1 MPKMDASQR
10 WKNLLLAALAFAL
23 MIVMPT
29 LASYV
34 VSYAVIYGAGF
45 VGGEPAIVRVVAFM
59 NENMNLYSALVYLV
73 FGIPV
78 LLWVRGM
85 RNRERARLRH
95 AQLEQQFLESHD
107 AYAGQQLLVSTAA
120 SGRQSFEPAAA
131 PGQRSMAPST
141 TTEQQPF
148 MPAAASGRQS
158 FESAAAP
165 GRQPLSGS
173 ADSSQRPIASATD
186 FASASFPEPPRPPAR
201 YIYYGDRPVAWQLAS
216 QGGCAPQAQGG
227 GAAQAQA
234 LASARAQLSRQGHS
248 KPTVYALVQGV
259 DRRHFV
265 AAALMGYGMQIVTT
279 LIMVLVNVLLPSVME
294 EYNTL
299 VDGSGITTYGLM
311 WVISTLVLPP
321 LVEEVGFRGLGLTYL
336 ERAGVPFAV
345 ANIVQALAFG
355 IFHMNL
361 TQGIYTFVLGLALG
375 HVTHRSGS
383 IAPAMLMHLV
393 YNLMGTL
400 GSDLIYSYLPA
411 PFLILLIT
419 NVIALVYA
427 FRLLRPERGHGAAA
441 VQA

>member
-10 WKNLLLAALAFAL
+10 WKNLLLAALAFVL

-45 VGGEPAIVRVVAFM
+45 VGGEPAIVHVVAFL
-59 NENMNLYSALVYLV
+59 NENMNLYSALIYLV

-78 LLWVRGM
+78 LFWVRGM

-95 AQLEQQFLESHD
+95 AQLEQQYLESHD
-107 AYAGQQLLVSTAA
+107 TYA
-120 SGRQSFEPAAA
+120 
-131 PGQRSMAPST
+131 
-141 TTEQQPF
+141 EQQPF
-148 MPAAASGRQS
+148 VPAAASGRQP
-158 FESAAAP
+158 FGPVAAS
-165 GRQPLSGS
+165 GQQPLSGG
-173 ADSSQRPIASATD
+173 ADSSQRSIASATD

-216 QGGCAPQAQGG
+216 QGGRAPQAQDG
-227 GAAQAQA
+227 GAPQAQA
-234 LASARAQLSRQGHS
+234 FSSVQTELSRRVHS
-248 KPTVYALVQGV
+248 KPTVNARIQGV
-259 DRRHFV
+259 DHRHFV

-294 EYNTL
+294 EYNML

-321 LVEEVGFRGLGLTYL
+321 LVEEAGFRGLGLTYL
-336 ERAGVPFAV
+336 ERAGVSFAV

-375 HVTHRSGS
+375 YVTHRSGS

-411 PFLILLIT
+411 PFLILLVT

-427 FRLLRPERGHGAAA
+427 FRLLRPEQGRGAAA
-441 VQA
+441 MQA

>member
-1 MPKMDASQR
+1 MPMMDASQR
-10 WKNLLLAALAFAL
+10 WKSLLLAALAFAL

-34 VSYAVIYGAGF
+34 VSYAIIYGAGF
-45 VGGEPAIVRVVAFM
+45 VGGEPAIARVVAFM

-78 LLWVRGM
+78 LFWVRGM

-95 AQLEQQFLESHD
+95 AQLEQQYLESHD
-107 AYAGQQLLVSTAA
+107 TYV
-120 SGRQSFEPAAA
+120 
-131 PGQRSMAPST
+131 
-141 TTEQQPF
+141 EQQPF
-148 MPAAASGRQS
+148 MPAAASGRQP
-158 FESAAAP
+158 FVPAAAS
-165 GRQPLSGS
+165 GQQPLSGG

-186 FASASFPEPPRPPAR
+186 FASAFFPEPPRPPAR

-216 QGGCAPQAQGG
+216 QGGCAYQTQGG
-227 GAAQAQA
+227 GAPQAQA
-234 LASARAQLSRQGHS
+234 YASVQTELSRRVHS
-248 KPTVYALVQGV
+248 RPTVNARIQGV

-321 LVEEVGFRGLGLTYL
+321 LVEEAGFRGLGLTYL
-336 ERAGVPFAV
+336 ERAGVPFAA

-375 HVTHRSGS
+375 YVTHRSGS

-427 FRLLRPERGHGAAA
+427 FRLLRPEQGRGAAA
-441 VQA
+441 MQA

>member
-34 VSYAVIYGAGF
+34 VSYAIIYGAGF

-59 NENMNLYSALVYLV
+59 NENMNLYSALIYLV

-78 LLWVRGM
+78 LFWVRGM

-107 AYAGQQLLVSTAA
+107 AYA
-120 SGRQSFEPAAA
+120 
-131 PGQRSMAPST
+131 
-141 TTEQQPF
+141 EQQPF
-148 MPAAASGRQS
+148 VPAAASGQQP
-158 FESAAAP
+158 FGPAAAS
-165 GRQPLSGS
+165 GQQPLSGG

-186 FASASFPEPPRPPAR
+186 FASASSPELLRPPAR

-216 QGGCAPQAQGG
+216 QGGGAPQAQ
-227 GAAQAQA
+227 AFSSVQTE
-234 LASARAQLSRQGHS
+234 LSRQGHS
-248 KPTVYALVQGV
+248 RPTVNARIQGV
-259 DRRHFV
+259 DRRHFI

-321 LVEEVGFRGLGLTYL
+321 LVEEAGFRGLGLTYL
-336 ERAGVPFAV
+336 ERAGVPFAA

-361 TQGIYTFVLGLALG
+361 TQGIYTFVRG
-375 HVTHRSGS
+375 
-383 IAPAMLMHLV
+383 
-393 YNLMGTL
+393 
-400 GSDLIYSYLPA
+400 
-411 PFLILLIT
+411 
-419 NVIALVYA
+419 
-427 FRLLRPERGHGAAA
+427 RPHGYVSPRRG
-441 VQA
+441 

>member
-78 LLWVRGM
+78 LFWVRGM

-107 AYAGQQLLVSTAA
+107 TYAEQQP
-120 SGRQSFEPAAA
+120 FEPAAA
-131 PGQRSMAPST
+131 SG
-141 TTEQQPF
+141 QQPF
-148 MPAAASGRQS
+148 VP
-158 FESAAAP
+158 AAAP
-165 GRQPLSGS
+165 GRQPLSGG

-186 FASASFPEPPRPPAR
+186 SASASFPELLRPPAR

-216 QGGCAPQAQGG
+216 QGGCVPQAQDGGAPQAQ
-227 GAAQAQA
+227 AFSSVQTE
-234 LASARAQLSRQGHS
+234 LSRRVHS
-248 KPTVYALVQGV
+248 KPTVNARIQGV

-321 LVEEVGFRGLGLTYL
+321 LVEEAGFRGLGLTYL
-336 ERAGVPFAV
+336 ERAGVPFAA

-375 HVTHRSGS
+375 YVTHRSGS

-411 PFLILLIT
+411 PFLILLAT

-427 FRLLRPERGHGAAA
+427 FRLLRPKQGRGAAA
-441 VQA
+441 MQA

>member
-10 WKNLLLAALAFAL
+10 WKNLLLAALAFVL

-34 VSYAVIYGAGF
+34 VSYTVIYGAGF

-78 LLWVRGM
+78 LFWVRGM
-85 RNRERARLRH
+85 RNRERTRLRH
-95 AQLEQQFLESHD
+95 AQLEQQYLESHD
-107 AYAGQQLLVSTAA
+107 TYA
-120 SGRQSFEPAAA
+120 
-131 PGQRSMAPST
+131 
-141 TTEQQPF
+141 EQQPF
-148 MPAAASGRQS
+148 MPAAASGQQP
-158 FESAAAP
+158 FVPAAAP
-165 GRQPLSGS
+165 GRQPLSGG

-216 QGGCAPQAQGG
+216 QGGCVPQAQDGGAPQAQ
-227 GAAQAQA
+227 AFSSVQTE
-234 LASARAQLSRQGHS
+234 LSRRVHS
-248 KPTVYALVQGV
+248 RPTVNARIQGV
-259 DRRHFV
+259 DRRYFV

-321 LVEEVGFRGLGLTYL
+321 LVEEAGFRGLGLTYL

-375 HVTHRSGS
+375 YVTHRSGS
-383 IAPAMLMHLV
+383 IAPTMLMHLV

-411 PFLILLIT
+411 PFLILLVT
-419 NVIALVYA
+419 NVVALAYA

>member
-45 VGGEPAIVRVVAFM
+45 VGGEPAVVRVVAFM
-59 NENMNLYSALVYLV
+59 NENMNLYSALIYLV

-78 LLWVRGM
+78 LFWVRGM

-95 AQLEQQFLESHD
+95 VQLEQQFLESHD
-107 AYAGQQLLVSTAA
+107 AYAEQQPFV
-120 SGRQSFEPAAA
+120 PAAA
-131 PGQRSMAPST
+131 SGQRSMAPST

-158 FESAAAP
+158 FEPAAAP
-165 GRQPLSGS
+165 ERQPLSGS
-173 ADSSQRPIASATD
+173 SDSSQRPIASAAD
-186 FASASFPEPPRPPAR
+186 FASASFPEPPRPPAW

-216 QGGCAPQAQGG
+216 QDG

-234 LASARAQLSRQGHS
+234 LASARAELSRQGHS
-248 KPTVYALVQGV
+248 RPTVNARIQGV

-321 LVEEVGFRGLGLTYL
+321 LVEEAGFRGLGLTYL

-361 TQGIYTFVLGLALG
+361 TQGIYTFVLGVALG
-375 HVTHRSGS
+375 YVTHRSGS
-383 IAPAMLMHLV
+383 IAPAVLMHLV

-427 FRLLRPERGHGAAA
+427 FRLLRPERGRGAAA
-441 VQA
+441 MQA

>member
-1 MPKMDASQR
+1 MPKIDASQR
-10 WKNLLLAALAFAL
+10 WKNLLLAALAFVL

-34 VSYAVIYGAGF
+34 VSYTVIYGAGF

-59 NENMNLYSALVYLV
+59 NENMNLYSALIYLV

-78 LLWVRGM
+78 LFWVRGM

-107 AYAGQQLLVSTAA
+107 AYAEQQPFVPAAA
-120 SGRQSFEPAAA
+120 SGQQPFGPAAA
-131 PGQRSMAPST
+131 PGQ
-141 TTEQQPF
+141 
-148 MPAAASGRQS
+148 
-158 FESAAAP
+158 
-165 GRQPLSGS
+165 QPLSGG

-186 FASASFPEPPRPPAR
+186 SASASFPELPRPSAR

-216 QGGCAPQAQGG
+216 QGRRAPQAQDG
-227 GAAQAQA
+227 GAPQAQA
-234 LASARAQLSRQGHS
+234 FSSVQTELSRRVHS
-248 KPTVYALVQGV
+248 RPTVNARIQGV
-259 DRRHFV
+259 DHRHFV

-321 LVEEVGFRGLGLTYL
+321 LVEEAGFRGLGLTYL
-336 ERAGVPFAV
+336 ERAGVPFAA
-345 ANIVQALAFG
+345 ANIVQAIAFG

-375 HVTHRSGS
+375 YVTHRSGS

-411 PFLILLIT
+411 PFLILLVT

-427 FRLLRPERGHGAAA
+427 FRLLRPEQGRGAAA
-441 VQA
+441 MQA

>member
-29 LASYV
+29 LASHV

-45 VGGEPAIVRVVAFM
+45 VGGEPAIVHVVAFL
-59 NENMNLYSALVYLV
+59 NENMNLYSALIYLV

-78 LLWVRGM
+78 LFWVRGM
-85 RNRERARLRH
+85 RNRERTRLRH
-95 AQLEQQFLESHD
+95 AQLEQQYLESHD
-107 AYAGQQLLVSTAA
+107 TYAEQQP
-120 SGRQSFEPAAA
+120 FEPAAA
-131 PGQRSMAPST
+131 SG
-141 TTEQQPF
+141 QQPF
-148 MPAAASGRQS
+148 VP
-158 FESAAAP
+158 AAAP
-165 GRQPLSGS
+165 GWQPFSGG
-173 ADSSQRPIASATD
+173 ANSSQRPTASATD
-186 FASASFPEPPRPPAR
+186 SASASFPEPPSPPAR

-216 QGGCAPQAQGG
+216 QGGCVPQALDGGAPQAQ
-227 GAAQAQA
+227 AFSSVQTE
-234 LASARAQLSRQGHS
+234 LSRRVHS
-248 KPTVYALVQGV
+248 MPRVNARIQGV
-259 DRRHFV
+259 DHRHFV
-265 AAALMGYGMQIVTT
+265 AAVLMGYGMQIVTT

-321 LVEEVGFRGLGLTYL
+321 LVEEAGFRGLGLTYL

-375 HVTHRSGS
+375 YVTHRSGS

-427 FRLLRPERGHGAAA
+427 FRLLRPEQGRGAAA
-441 VQA
+441 MQA

>member
-73 FGIPV
+73 FWIPV
-78 LLWVRGM
+78 LLWVRGV

-95 AQLEQQFLESHD
+95 VQLEQQFLESHD
-107 AYAGQQLLVSTAA
+107 AYAGQQPFVTTAA
-120 SGRQSFEPAAA
+120 S
-131 PGQRSMAPST
+131 
-141 TTEQQPF
+141 
-148 MPAAASGRQS
+148 
-158 FESAAAP
+158 

-201 YIYYGDRPVAWQLAS
+201 YIYYGDHPVAWQLAS
-216 QGGCAPQAQGG
+216 QGGCAPQAQAG

-234 LASARAQLSRQGHS
+234 LASVQTELSRRVHS
-248 KPTVYALVQGV
+248 MPTVNARIQGV

-321 LVEEVGFRGLGLTYL
+321 LVEEAGFRGLGLTYL

-375 HVTHRSGS
+375 YVTHRSGS

-411 PFLILLIT
+411 PFLILLVT
-419 NVIALVYA
+419 NVVALVYA
-427 FRLLRPERGHGAAA
+427 FRLLRPERGRGAAA

>member
-34 VSYAVIYGAGF
+34 VSYAIIYGAGF
-45 VGGEPAIVRVVAFM
+45 VGGEPAIERVVAFM

-78 LLWVRGM
+78 LFWVRGM
-85 RNRERARLRH
+85 RNRERTRLRH
-95 AQLEQQFLESHD
+95 AQLEQQYLESHD
-107 AYAGQQLLVSTAA
+107 TYAEQQP
-120 SGRQSFEPAAA
+120 FEPAAA
-131 PGQRSMAPST
+131 SG
-141 TTEQQPF
+141 QQPF
-148 MPAAASGRQS
+148 VP
-158 FESAAAP
+158 AAAP
-165 GRQPLSGS
+165 GRQPLSGG

-186 FASASFPEPPRPPAR
+186 FTSASFPEPPRPPAR

-216 QGGCAPQAQGG
+216 QGGCVPQAQDGGAPQAQ
-227 GAAQAQA
+227 AFSSVQTE
-234 LASARAQLSRQGHS
+234 LSRRVHS
-248 KPTVYALVQGV
+248 RPTVNAWIQGV
-259 DRRHFV
+259 DHRHFV
-265 AAALMGYGMQIVTT
+265 AAVLMGYGMQIVTT

-311 WVISTLVLPP
+311 WAISTLVLPP
-321 LVEEVGFRGLGLTYL
+321 LVEEAGFRGLGLTYL

-361 TQGIYTFVLGLALG
+361 TQGIYTFVLGVALG
-375 HVTHRSGS
+375 YVTHRSGS
-383 IAPAMLMHLV
+383 IAPAVLMHLV

-400 GSDLIYSYLPA
+400 GSDLLYSYLPA
-411 PFLILLIT
+411 PFLILLVT
-419 NVIALVYA
+419 NVVALVYA
-427 FRLLRPERGHGAAA
+427 FRLLRPERGRGAAA

>member
-10 WKNLLLAALAFAL
+10 WKSLLLAALAFAL
-23 MIVMPT
+23 MIVMPA

-34 VSYAVIYGAGF
+34 VSYAIIYGAGF
-45 VGGEPAIVRVVAFM
+45 VGGEPAIARVVAFM

-78 LLWVRGM
+78 LFWVRGM

-95 AQLEQQFLESHD
+95 AQLEQQYLESHD
-107 AYAGQQLLVSTAA
+107 TYAEQQPFEPAAA
-120 SGRQSFEPAAA
+120 SGQQPFVPAAA
-131 PGQRSMAPST
+131 PGQ
-141 TTEQQPF
+141 
-148 MPAAASGRQS
+148 
-158 FESAAAP
+158 
-165 GRQPLSGS
+165 QPLSGG

-216 QGGCAPQAQGG
+216 QGGCAPQAQDG
-227 GAAQAQA
+227 GAPQAQA
-234 LASARAQLSRQGHS
+234 LASVQAELSRQGHS
-248 KPTVYALVQGV
+248 KPTVNARIQGV

-321 LVEEVGFRGLGLTYL
+321 LVEEAGFRGLGLTYL

-375 HVTHRSGS
+375 YVTHRSGS

-427 FRLLRPERGHGAAA
+427 FRLLRPEQGRGAAA
-441 VQA
+441 MQA

>member
-34 VSYAVIYGAGF
+34 VSYTVIYGVGF

-78 LLWVRGM
+78 LFWVRGM
-85 RNRERARLRH
+85 RNRERTRLRH
-95 AQLEQQFLESHD
+95 AQLEQQYLESHD
-107 AYAGQQLLVSTAA
+107 TYA
-120 SGRQSFEPAAA
+120 
-131 PGQRSMAPST
+131 
-141 TTEQQPF
+141 EQQPF
-148 MPAAASGRQS
+148 MPAAASGQQP
-158 FESAAAP
+158 FVPAAAP
-165 GRQPLSGS
+165 GRQPLSGG
-173 ADSSQRPIASATD
+173 ADSSQRPIASASD

-216 QGGCAPQAQGG
+216 QGGCVPQAQDGGAPQAQ
-227 GAAQAQA
+227 AFSSVQTE
-234 LASARAQLSRQGHS
+234 LSRRVHS
-248 KPTVYALVQGV
+248 RPTVNARIQGV
-259 DRRHFV
+259 DHRHFV

-321 LVEEVGFRGLGLTYL
+321 LVEEAGFRGLGLTYL

-375 HVTHRSGS
+375 YVTHRSGS

-427 FRLLRPERGHGAAA
+427 FRLLRSERGRSAAA
-441 VQA
+441 MQA

>member
-78 LLWVRGM
+78 LFWVRGM

-95 AQLEQQFLESHD
+95 AQLEQQILESHD
-107 AYAGQQLLVSTAA
+107 AYA
-120 SGRQSFEPAAA
+120 
-131 PGQRSMAPST
+131 
-141 TTEQQPF
+141 EQQPF
-148 MPAAASGRQS
+148 MPAAASGQQP
-158 FESAAAP
+158 FVPAAAP

-173 ADSSQRPIASATD
+173 ADSSQRPIASAAD
-186 FASASFPEPPRPPAR
+186 FASASFPESPRPPAR
-201 YIYYGDRPVAWQLAS
+201 YIYYGDHPVAWQLAS
-216 QGGCAPQAQGG
+216 QGGCAPQAQSG
-227 GAAQAQA
+227 GAPQAQA

-248 KPTVYALVQGV
+248 KPTVNARIQGV

-321 LVEEVGFRGLGLTYL
+321 LVEEAGFRGLGLTYL
-336 ERAGVPFAV
+336 ERAGVPFAA

-375 HVTHRSGS
+375 YVTHRSGS

-419 NVIALVYA
+419 NVVALVYA
-427 FRLLRPERGHGAAA
+427 FRLLRPEQGCGAAA
-441 VQA
+441 MQA

>member
-34 VSYAVIYGAGF
+34 VSYAIIYGAGF

-78 LLWVRGM
+78 LFWVRGM
-85 RNRERARLRH
+85 RNRERTRLRH

-107 AYAGQQLLVSTAA
+107 AYAEQQP
-120 SGRQSFEPAAA
+120 FEPAAA
-131 PGQRSMAPST
+131 SG
-141 TTEQQPF
+141 QQPF
-148 MPAAASGRQS
+148 GP
-158 FESAAAP
+158 AAAP

-186 FASASFPEPPRPPAR
+186 FASAFFPEPPRPPAR

-216 QGGCAPQAQGG
+216 QGGCVPQAQDWGTP
-227 GAAQAQA
+227 QAQA
-234 LASARAQLSRQGHS
+234 FSSVQTELSRRVHS
-248 KPTVYALVQGV
+248 RPTVNARIQGV
-259 DRRHFV
+259 DHRHFV

-321 LVEEVGFRGLGLTYL
+321 LVEEAGFRGLGLTYL
-336 ERAGVPFAV
+336 ERAGVPFVV

-375 HVTHRSGS
+375 YVTHRSGS

-411 PFLILLIT
+411 PFLILLVT

-427 FRLLRPERGHGAAA
+427 FHLLRPKQGRGAAA
-441 VQA
+441 LQA

>member
-10 WKNLLLAALAFAL
+10 WKNLLLAALAFVL

-34 VSYAVIYGAGF
+34 VSYTVIYGAGF

-59 NENMNLYSALVYLV
+59 NENMNLYSALIYLV

-78 LLWVRGM
+78 LFWVRGM

-107 AYAGQQLLVSTAA
+107 AYAEQQPFEPAAA
-120 SGRQSFEPAAA
+120 SERQPFGPAAA
-131 PGQRSMAPST
+131 PGQ
-141 TTEQQPF
+141 QPH
-148 MPAAASGRQS
+148 
-158 FESAAAP
+158 
-165 GRQPLSGS
+165 SGS

-186 FASASFPEPPRPPAR
+186 SASASFPEPPRPPAR

-216 QGGCAPQAQGG
+216 QGGRAPQAQDG
-227 GAAQAQA
+227 GAPQAQA
-234 LASARAQLSRQGHS
+234 LASVQTELSRRVHS
-248 KPTVYALVQGV
+248 SPTVNARIQGV

-321 LVEEVGFRGLGLTYL
+321 LVEEAGFRGLGLTYL

-375 HVTHRSGS
+375 YVTHRSGS

-411 PFLILLIT
+411 PFLILLVT

-427 FRLLRPERGHGAAA
+427 FRLLRPEQGRGAAA
-441 VQA
+441 MQA

>member
-10 WKNLLLAALAFAL
+10 WKSLLLATLAFVL

-45 VGGEPAIVRVVAFM
+45 VGGEPAIVHVVALL
-59 NENMNLYSALVYLV
+59 NENMNLYSALIYLV

-78 LLWVRGM
+78 LFWVRGM

-107 AYAGQQLLVSTAA
+107 AYA
-120 SGRQSFEPAAA
+120 
-131 PGQRSMAPST
+131 
-141 TTEQQPF
+141 EQQPF
-148 MPAAASGRQS
+148 VPAAASGRQP
-158 FESAAAP
+158 FGPAAAP

-173 ADSSQRPIASATD
+173 ADSSQRPIASAAD

-227 GAAQAQA
+227 GVAQAQA

-248 KPTVYALVQGV
+248 KPTVNARIQGV

-321 LVEEVGFRGLGLTYL
+321 LVEEAGFRGLGLTYL
-336 ERAGVPFAV
+336 ERAGVPFAA

-375 HVTHRSGS
+375 YVTHRSGS

-427 FRLLRPERGHGAAA
+427 FRLLRPEQGRGAAA
-441 VQA
+441 MQA

>member
-10 WKNLLLAALAFAL
+10 WKNLLLAALAFVL

-78 LLWVRGM
+78 LFWVRGM

-107 AYAGQQLLVSTAA
+107 AYAEQQP
-120 SGRQSFEPAAA
+120 FEPAAA
-131 PGQRSMAPST
+131 SG
-141 TTEQQPF
+141 QQPF
-148 MPAAASGRQS
+148 GP
-158 FESAAAP
+158 AAAP
-165 GRQPLSGS
+165 GRQPLSEG

-186 FASASFPEPPRPPAR
+186 SASASFPDPTRPPAR

-216 QGGCAPQAQGG
+216 QGGCVPQAQDG
-227 GAAQAQA
+227 GAPQAQA
-234 LASARAQLSRQGHS
+234 LASVQTELSRRVHS
-248 KPTVYALVQGV
+248 KPTVNARIQGV

-321 LVEEVGFRGLGLTYL
+321 LVEEAGFRGLGLTYL
-336 ERAGVPFAV
+336 ERAGVPFAA

-375 HVTHRSGS
+375 YVTHRSGS

-427 FRLLRPERGHGAAA
+427 FRLLRPEQGRGAAA
-441 VQA
+441 MQA

>member
-10 WKNLLLAALAFAL
+10 WKNLLLAALAFVL

-34 VSYAVIYGAGF
+34 VSYTVIYGAGF

-59 NENMNLYSALVYLV
+59 NENMNLYSALIYLV

-78 LLWVRGM
+78 LFWVRGM

-107 AYAGQQLLVSTAA
+107 AYAEQQP
-120 SGRQSFEPAAA
+120 FEPAAA
-131 PGQRSMAPST
+131 SG
-141 TTEQQPF
+141 QQPF
-148 MPAAASGRQS
+148 VP
-158 FESAAAP
+158 AAAP

-186 FASASFPEPPRPPAR
+186 FASASFPDPTRPSAR

-216 QGGCAPQAQGG
+216 QGGRAPQAQDG
-227 GAAQAQA
+227 GAPQAQA
-234 LASARAQLSRQGHS
+234 LASVQAELSRQGHS
-248 KPTVYALVQGV
+248 KPTVNARIQGV

-321 LVEEVGFRGLGLTYL
+321 LVEEAGFRGLGLTYL
-336 ERAGVPFAV
+336 ERAGAPFAV

-375 HVTHRSGS
+375 YVTHRSGS

-411 PFLILLIT
+411 PFLILLVT

-427 FRLLRPERGHGAAA
+427 FRLLRPEQRRGAAA
-441 VQA
+441 MQA

>member
-10 WKNLLLAALAFAL
+10 WKNLLLAALAFVL

-78 LLWVRGM
+78 LFWVRGM
-85 RNRERARLRH
+85 RNRERTRLRH
-95 AQLEQQFLESHD
+95 AQLEQQYLESHD
-107 AYAGQQLLVSTAA
+107 TYA
-120 SGRQSFEPAAA
+120 
-131 PGQRSMAPST
+131 
-141 TTEQQPF
+141 EQQPF
-148 MPAAASGRQS
+148 MPAAASGQQP
-158 FESAAAP
+158 FVPAAAP
-165 GRQPLSGS
+165 GRQPLSGG

-216 QGGCAPQAQGG
+216 QGGCVPQAQDGGAPQAQ
-227 GAAQAQA
+227 AFSSVQTE
-234 LASARAQLSRQGHS
+234 LSRRVHS
-248 KPTVYALVQGV
+248 RPTVNARIQGV
-259 DRRHFV
+259 DHRHFV

-321 LVEEVGFRGLGLTYL
+321 LVEEAGFRGLGLTYL
-336 ERAGVPFAV
+336 ERAGVPFAA

-375 HVTHRSGS
+375 YVTHRSGS

-427 FRLLRPERGHGAAA
+427 FRLLRPEQGRGAAA
-441 VQA
+441 MQA

>member
-23 MIVMPT
+23 MIVMPA

-34 VSYAVIYGAGF
+34 VSYAIIYGAGF

-59 NENMNLYSALVYLV
+59 NENVNLYSALIYLV

-78 LLWVRGM
+78 LFWVRGM
-85 RNRERARLRH
+85 RNRERTRLRH
-95 AQLEQQFLESHD
+95 AQLEQQYLESHD
-107 AYAGQQLLVSTAA
+107 TYAEQQP
-120 SGRQSFEPAAA
+120 FEPAAA
-131 PGQRSMAPST
+131 SG
-141 TTEQQPF
+141 QQPF
-148 MPAAASGRQS
+148 VP
-158 FESAAAP
+158 AAAP
-165 GRQPLSGS
+165 GRQPLSGG

-186 FASASFPEPPRPPAR
+186 SASASFPEPPRPPAR

-216 QGGCAPQAQGG
+216 QGGCAYQTQGG
-227 GAAQAQA
+227 GAPQAQA
-234 LASARAQLSRQGHS
+234 YASVQTELSRRVHS
-248 KPTVYALVQGV
+248 KPTVNARIQGI

-321 LVEEVGFRGLGLTYL
+321 LVEEAGFRGLGLTYL
-336 ERAGVPFAV
+336 ERAGVPFAA

-375 HVTHRSGS
+375 YVTHRSGS

-411 PFLILLIT
+411 PFLILLVT
-419 NVIALVYA
+419 NVVALVYA
-427 FRLLRPERGHGAAA
+427 FRLLRPEQGRGAAA
-441 VQA
+441 MQA

>member
-45 VGGEPAIVRVVAFM
+45 VGGEPAIVHVVAFL

-78 LLWVRGM
+78 LFWVRGM
-85 RNRERARLRH
+85 RNRERTRLRH
-95 AQLEQQFLESHD
+95 AQLEQQYLESHD
-107 AYAGQQLLVSTAA
+107 TYV
-120 SGRQSFEPAAA
+120 
-131 PGQRSMAPST
+131 
-141 TTEQQPF
+141 EQQPF
-148 MPAAASGRQS
+148 MPAAASGRQP
-158 FESAAAP
+158 FVPAAAS
-165 GRQPLSGS
+165 GQQPLSGG
-173 ADSSQRPIASATD
+173 ADSSQRPIASATV
-186 FASASFPEPPRPPAR
+186 FASAFFPEPPRPPAR

-216 QGGCAPQAQGG
+216 QGGCVPQAQDGGAPQAQ
-227 GAAQAQA
+227 AFSSVQAE
-234 LASARAQLSRQGHS
+234 LSRQGHS
-248 KPTVYALVQGV
+248 KPTVNARIQGV

-321 LVEEVGFRGLGLTYL
+321 LVEEAGFRGLGLTYL

-375 HVTHRSGS
+375 YVTHRSGS

-427 FRLLRPERGHGAAA
+427 FRLLRPEQGRGAAA
-441 VQA
+441 MQA

>member
-10 WKNLLLAALAFAL
+10 WKNLLLATLAFVL

-78 LLWVRGM
+78 LFWVRGM

-95 AQLEQQFLESHD
+95 AQLEQQYLESHD
-107 AYAGQQLLVSTAA
+107 TYAEQQP
-120 SGRQSFEPAAA
+120 FEPAAA
-131 PGQRSMAPST
+131 SG
-141 TTEQQPF
+141 QQPF
-148 MPAAASGRQS
+148 VP
-158 FESAAAP
+158 AAAP
-165 GRQPLSGS
+165 GRQPLSGG

-186 FASASFPEPPRPPAR
+186 SASASSPELLRPPAR

-216 QGGCAPQAQGG
+216 QGGCVPQALDGGAPQAQ
-227 GAAQAQA
+227 AFSSVQAE
-234 LASARAQLSRQGHS
+234 LSRQGHS
-248 KPTVYALVQGV
+248 KPTVNARIQGV

-321 LVEEVGFRGLGLTYL
+321 LVEEAGFRGLGLTYL
-336 ERAGVPFAV
+336 ERAGVSFAV

-375 HVTHRSGS
+375 YVTHRSGS

-427 FRLLRPERGHGAAA
+427 FRLLRPEQGRGAAA
-441 VQA
+441 MQA

>member
-34 VSYAVIYGAGF
+34 VSYAIIYGAGF

-78 LLWVRGM
+78 LFWVRGM

-95 AQLEQQFLESHD
+95 AQLEQQYLESHD
-107 AYAGQQLLVSTAA
+107 TYAEQQP
-120 SGRQSFEPAAA
+120 FEPAAA
-131 PGQRSMAPST
+131 SG
-141 TTEQQPF
+141 QQPF
-148 MPAAASGRQS
+148 VP
-158 FESAAAP
+158 AAAP
-165 GRQPLSGS
+165 GRQPLSGG

-186 FASASFPEPPRPPAR
+186 FASASFPEPPHPPAR

-216 QGGCAPQAQGG
+216 QGVCVPQAHDGGAPQAQ
-227 GAAQAQA
+227 AFSSVQTE
-234 LASARAQLSRQGHS
+234 LSRRVHS
-248 KPTVYALVQGV
+248 RPTVNARIQGV
-259 DRRHFV
+259 DHRHFV

-321 LVEEVGFRGLGLTYL
+321 LVEEAGFRGLGLTYL

-375 HVTHRSGS
+375 YVTHRSGS

-411 PFLILLIT
+411 PFLILLVT
-419 NVIALVYA
+419 NVVALVYA
-427 FRLLRPERGHGAAA
+427 FRLLRPEQGRGAAA
-441 VQA
+441 MQA

>member
-23 MIVMPT
+23 MIVMPA

-34 VSYAVIYGAGF
+34 VSYAIIYGAGF

-59 NENMNLYSALVYLV
+59 NENVNLYSALIYLV

-78 LLWVRGM
+78 LFWVRGM
-85 RNRERARLRH
+85 RNRERTRLRH
-95 AQLEQQFLESHD
+95 AQLEQQYLESHD
-107 AYAGQQLLVSTAA
+107 TYAEQQP
-120 SGRQSFEPAAA
+120 FEPAAA
-131 PGQRSMAPST
+131 SG
-141 TTEQQPF
+141 QQPF
-148 MPAAASGRQS
+148 VP
-158 FESAAAP
+158 AAAP
-165 GRQPLSGS
+165 GRQPLSGG

-186 FASASFPEPPRPPAR
+186 SASASFPEPPRPPAR

-216 QGGCAPQAQGG
+216 QGGCAYQTQGG
-227 GAAQAQA
+227 GAPQAQA
-234 LASARAQLSRQGHS
+234 YASVQTELSRRVHS
-248 KPTVYALVQGV
+248 RPTVNARIQGV

-321 LVEEVGFRGLGLTYL
+321 LVEEAGFRGLGLTYL

-375 HVTHRSGS
+375 YVTHRSGS

-411 PFLILLIT
+411 PFLILLVT

-427 FRLLRPERGHGAAA
+427 FRLLRPEQGRGAAA
-441 VQA
+441 MQA

>member
-10 WKNLLLAALAFAL
+10 WKNLLLAALAFVL

-34 VSYAVIYGAGF
+34 VSYTVIYGAGF

-59 NENMNLYSALVYLV
+59 NENMNLYSALIYLV

-78 LLWVRGM
+78 LFWVRGM

-107 AYAGQQLLVSTAA
+107 AYA
-120 SGRQSFEPAAA
+120 
-131 PGQRSMAPST
+131 
-141 TTEQQPF
+141 EQQPF
-148 MPAAASGRQS
+148 VPAAASGQQP
-158 FESAAAP
+158 FGPAAAP
-165 GRQPLSGS
+165 GRQPLSGG

-186 FASASFPEPPRPPAR
+186 SASASFPELPRPSAR

-216 QGGCAPQAQGG
+216 QGGRAPQAQDG
-227 GAAQAQA
+227 GAPQAQA
-234 LASARAQLSRQGHS
+234 HASVQAELSRQGHS
-248 KPTVYALVQGV
+248 KPTVNARIQGV

-321 LVEEVGFRGLGLTYL
+321 LVEEAGFRGLGLTYL
-336 ERAGVPFAV
+336 ERAGVPFAA

-375 HVTHRSGS
+375 YVTHRSGS

-427 FRLLRPERGHGAAA
+427 FRLLRPEQGRGAAA
-441 VQA
+441 MQA

>member
-34 VSYAVIYGAGF
+34 VSYAIIYGAGF
-45 VGGEPAIVRVVAFM
+45 VGGEPAIERVVAFM

-78 LLWVRGM
+78 LFWVRGM
-85 RNRERARLRH
+85 RNRERTRLRH
-95 AQLEQQFLESHD
+95 AQLEQQYLESHD
-107 AYAGQQLLVSTAA
+107 TYAEQQP
-120 SGRQSFEPAAA
+120 FEPAAA
-131 PGQRSMAPST
+131 SG
-141 TTEQQPF
+141 QQPF
-148 MPAAASGRQS
+148 VP
-158 FESAAAP
+158 AAAP
-165 GRQPLSGS
+165 GRQPLSGG

-186 FASASFPEPPRPPAR
+186 FTSASFPEPPRPPAR

-216 QGGCAPQAQGG
+216 QGGCVPQAQDGGAPQAQ
-227 GAAQAQA
+227 AFSSVQTE
-234 LASARAQLSRQGHS
+234 LSRRVHS
-248 KPTVYALVQGV
+248 RPTVNAWIQGV
-259 DRRHFV
+259 DHRHFV
-265 AAALMGYGMQIVTT
+265 AAVLMGYGMQIVTT

-321 LVEEVGFRGLGLTYL
+321 LVEEAGFRGLGLTYL
-336 ERAGVPFAV
+336 ERAGVSFAA

-375 HVTHRSGS
+375 YVTNRSGS

-427 FRLLRPERGHGAAA
+427 FRLLRPERRRGAAA
-441 VQA
+441 MQA

>member
-10 WKNLLLAALAFAL
+10 WKNLLLAALAFVL

-34 VSYAVIYGAGF
+34 VSYIVIYGAGF

-73 FGIPV
+73 FGVPV
-78 LLWVRGM
+78 LFWVRGM

-107 AYAGQQLLVSTAA
+107 AYA
-120 SGRQSFEPAAA
+120 
-131 PGQRSMAPST
+131 
-141 TTEQQPF
+141 EQQPF
-148 MPAAASGRQS
+148 VPAAASGRQP
-158 FESAAAP
+158 FGPAAAS
-165 GRQPLSGS
+165 GQQPLSGG

-216 QGGCAPQAQGG
+216 QGGCVPQAQDGGAPQAQ
-227 GAAQAQA
+227 AFSSVQTE
-234 LASARAQLSRQGHS
+234 LSRRVHS
-248 KPTVYALVQGV
+248 RPTVNAWIQGV
-259 DRRHFV
+259 DHRHFV
-265 AAALMGYGMQIVTT
+265 AAVLMGYGMQIVTT

-321 LVEEVGFRGLGLTYL
+321 LVEEAGFRGLGLTYL
-336 ERAGVPFAV
+336 ERAGVP
-345 ANIVQALAFG
+345 LRRRT
-355 IFHMNL
+355 L
-361 TQGIYTFVLGLALG
+361 CR
-375 HVTHRSGS
+375 RSHS
-383 IAPAMLMHLV
+383 ASS
-393 YNLMGTL
+393 T
-400 GSDLIYSYLPA
+400 
-411 PFLILLIT
+411 
-419 NVIALVYA
+419 
-427 FRLLRPERGHGAAA
+427 
-441 VQA
+441 

>member
-107 AYAGQQLLVSTAA
+107 AYAGQQ
-120 SGRQSFEPAAA
+120 SFVPAAA
-131 PGQRSMAPST
+131 L
-141 TTEQQPF
+141 
-148 MPAAASGRQS
+148 
-158 FESAAAP
+158 

-186 FASASFPEPPRPPAR
+186 FASASFPEPSRPPAR
-201 YIYYGDRPVAWQLAS
+201 YIYYGDHPVAWQLAS
-216 QGGCAPQAQGG
+216 QGRCAPQAQGG

-234 LASARAQLSRQGHS
+234 LASVQTGLSRQGHS
-248 KPTVYALVQGV
+248 KPTVNARIQGV

-279 LIMVLVNVLLPSVME
+279 LIMVLVNILLPSVME

-321 LVEEVGFRGLGLTYL
+321 LVEEAGFRGLGLTYL

-375 HVTHRSGS
+375 YVTHQSGS

-411 PFLILLIT
+411 PFLILLVT
-419 NVIALVYA
+419 NVVALVYA

>member
-10 WKNLLLAALAFAL
+10 WKNLLLAALAFVL

-34 VSYAVIYGAGF
+34 VSYTVIYGAGF

-78 LLWVRGM
+78 LFWVRGM
-85 RNRERARLRH
+85 RNRERTRLRH
-95 AQLEQQFLESHD
+95 AQLEQQYLESHD
-107 AYAGQQLLVSTAA
+107 TYA
-120 SGRQSFEPAAA
+120 
-131 PGQRSMAPST
+131 
-141 TTEQQPF
+141 EQQPF
-148 MPAAASGRQS
+148 MPAAASGQQP
-158 FESAAAP
+158 FVPAAAP
-165 GRQPLSGS
+165 GRQPLSGG

-216 QGGCAPQAQGG
+216 QGGCVPQAQDGGAPQAQ
-227 GAAQAQA
+227 AFSSVQTE
-234 LASARAQLSRQGHS
+234 LSRQGHS
-248 KPTVYALVQGV
+248 KPTVNARIQGV
-259 DRRHFV
+259 DHRHFV

-321 LVEEVGFRGLGLTYL
+321 LVEEAGFRGLGLTYL

-375 HVTHRSGS
+375 YVTHRSGS

-427 FRLLRPERGHGAAA
+427 FRLLRPEQGRGAAA
-441 VQA
+441 MQA

>member
-10 WKNLLLAALAFAL
+10 WKNLLLAALAFVL

-34 VSYAVIYGAGF
+34 VSYTVIYGAGF

-59 NENMNLYSALVYLV
+59 NENVNLYSALVYLV

-78 LLWVRGM
+78 LFWVRGM

-107 AYAGQQLLVSTAA
+107 AYAGQQPFV
-120 SGRQSFEPAAA
+120 PAAA
-131 PGQRSMAPST
+131 SGQRSMAPST
-141 TTEQQPF
+141 TVGQQPF
-148 MPAAASGRQS
+148 EPAAASGQQP
-158 FESAAAP
+158 FVPAAAP
-165 GRQPLSGS
+165 GRQPLSGG

-216 QGGCAPQAQGG
+216 QGGRAC
-227 GAAQAQA
+227 QAQA
-234 LASARAQLSRQGHS
+234 FSSVQTELSRRVHS
-248 KPTVYALVQGV
+248 RPTVNARIQGV
-259 DRRHFV
+259 DHRHFV

-321 LVEEVGFRGLGLTYL
+321 LVEEAGFRGLGLTYL

-375 HVTHRSGS
+375 YVTHRSGS

-411 PFLILLIT
+411 PFLILLVT

-427 FRLLRPERGHGAAA
+427 FRLLRPEQGRGAAA
-441 VQA
+441 MQA

>member
-10 WKNLLLAALAFAL
+10 WKNLLLAALAFVL

-34 VSYAVIYGAGF
+34 VSYTVIYGAGF

-78 LLWVRGM
+78 LFWVRGM

-95 AQLEQQFLESHD
+95 AQLEQQYLESHD
-107 AYAGQQLLVSTAA
+107 AYAEQQP
-120 SGRQSFEPAAA
+120 FEPAAA
-131 PGQRSMAPST
+131 SG
-141 TTEQQPF
+141 QQPF
-148 MPAAASGRQS
+148 VPAAASGQ
-158 FESAAAP
+158 
-165 GRQPLSGS
+165 QPLSGG

-216 QGGCAPQAQGG
+216 QGGCVPQAQDGGAPQAQ
-227 GAAQAQA
+227 AFSSVQTE
-234 LASARAQLSRQGHS
+234 LSRRVHS
-248 KPTVYALVQGV
+248 KPTVNARIQGV

-321 LVEEVGFRGLGLTYL
+321 LVEEAGFRGLGLTYL

-375 HVTHRSGS
+375 YVTHRSGS

-427 FRLLRPERGHGAAA
+427 FRLLRPEQGRGAAA
-441 VQA
+441 MQA

>member
-10 WKNLLLAALAFAL
+10 WKNLLLAALAFVL

-34 VSYAVIYGAGF
+34 VSYTVIYGAGF

-59 NENMNLYSALVYLV
+59 NENMNLYSALIYLV

-78 LLWVRGM
+78 LFWVRGM
-85 RNRERARLRH
+85 RNRERTRLRH
-95 AQLEQQFLESHD
+95 AQLEQQYLESHD
-107 AYAGQQLLVSTAA
+107 TYV
-120 SGRQSFEPAAA
+120 
-131 PGQRSMAPST
+131 
-141 TTEQQPF
+141 EQQPF
-148 MPAAASGRQS
+148 VPAAASGRQP
-158 FESAAAP
+158 FGPAAAP
-165 GRQPLSGS
+165 GRQPLSGG

-216 QGGCAPQAQGG
+216 QGGRAPQAQDG
-227 GAAQAQA
+227 GAPQAQA
-234 LASARAQLSRQGHS
+234 LASVHAELSRQGHS
-248 KPTVYALVQGV
+248 RPTVNARIQGV

-321 LVEEVGFRGLGLTYL
+321 LVEEAGFRGLGLTYL

-375 HVTHRSGS
+375 YVAHRSGS

-411 PFLILLIT
+411 PFPILLIT

-427 FRLLRPERGHGAAA
+427 FRLLRPEQGRGAAA
-441 VQA
+441 MQA

>member
-45 VGGEPAIVRVVAFM
+45 VGGEPAIVRAVAFM

-78 LLWVRGM
+78 LFWVRGM
-85 RNRERARLRH
+85 RNRERTRLRH
-95 AQLEQQFLESHD
+95 AQLEQQYLEIHD
-107 AYAGQQLLVSTAA
+107 TYAEQQP
-120 SGRQSFEPAAA
+120 FEPAAA
-131 PGQRSMAPST
+131 SG
-141 TTEQQPF
+141 QQPF
-148 MPAAASGRQS
+148 VP
-158 FESAAAP
+158 AAAP
-165 GRQPLSGS
+165 GRQPLSGG

-216 QGGCAPQAQGG
+216 QGGCVPQAQDEGAPQAQ
-227 GAAQAQA
+227 AFSSVQTE
-234 LASARAQLSRQGHS
+234 LSRRVHS
-248 KPTVYALVQGV
+248 RPTVNARIQGV
-259 DRRHFV
+259 DHRHFV

-321 LVEEVGFRGLGLTYL
+321 LVEEAGFRGLGLTYL

-375 HVTHRSGS
+375 YVTHRSGS

-427 FRLLRPERGHGAAA
+427 FRLLRPEQGRGAAA
-441 VQA
+441 MQA

>member
-45 VGGEPAIVRVVAFM
+45 VGGEPAIARVVAFM

-78 LLWVRGM
+78 LFWVRGM

-95 AQLEQQFLESHD
+95 AQLEQQYLESHD
-107 AYAGQQLLVSTAA
+107 TYAEQQP
-120 SGRQSFEPAAA
+120 FEPAAA
-131 PGQRSMAPST
+131 SG
-141 TTEQQPF
+141 QQPLV
-148 MPAAASGRQS
+148 P
-158 FESAAAP
+158 AAAP
-165 GRQPLSGS
+165 GRQPLSGG

-216 QGGCAPQAQGG
+216 QGGCVPQAQDGGAPQAQTC
-227 GAAQAQA
+227 
-234 LASARAQLSRQGHS
+234 ASVQTELSRQGHS
-248 KPTVYALVQGV
+248 KPTVNARIQGV

-321 LVEEVGFRGLGLTYL
+321 LVEEAGFRGLGLTYL

-345 ANIVQALAFG
+345 ANIVQSLAFG

-375 HVTHRSGS
+375 YVTHRSGS

-427 FRLLRPERGHGAAA
+427 FRLLRPKQGRGAAA
-441 VQA
+441 MQA

>member
-45 VGGEPAIVRVVAFM
+45 VGGEPAIVHVVAFL
-59 NENMNLYSALVYLV
+59 NENMNLYSALIYLV

-78 LLWVRGM
+78 LFWVRGM

-107 AYAGQQLLVSTAA
+107 AYAEQQPFEPAAA

-131 PGQRSMAPST
+131 PG
-141 TTEQQPF
+141 
-148 MPAAASGRQS
+148 
-158 FESAAAP
+158 
-165 GRQPLSGS
+165 RQPLSGS
-173 ADSSQRPIASATD
+173 ADSLQRPITSATD

-216 QGGCAPQAQGG
+216 QGGCAYQAQGG
-227 GAAQAQA
+227 GAAQVHA
-234 LASARAQLSRQGHS
+234 LASVQAELSQQGHS
-248 KPTVYALVQGV
+248 MPTVNARIQGV

-321 LVEEVGFRGLGLTYL
+321 LVEEAGFRGLGLTYL

-375 HVTHRSGS
+375 YVTHRSGS
-383 IAPAMLMHLV
+383 IAPAMLMHLA

-427 FRLLRPERGHGAAA
+427 FRLLRPERGRGAAA

>member
-78 LLWVRGM
+78 LFWVRGM
-85 RNRERARLRH
+85 RNRERTRLRH
-95 AQLEQQFLESHD
+95 AQLEQQYLESHD
-107 AYAGQQLLVSTAA
+107 TYV
-120 SGRQSFEPAAA
+120 
-131 PGQRSMAPST
+131 
-141 TTEQQPF
+141 EQQPF
-148 MPAAASGRQS
+148 MPAAASGRQP
-158 FESAAAP
+158 FEPAAAS
-165 GRQPLSGS
+165 GQQPLSGG

-186 FASASFPEPPRPPAR
+186 FASAFFPELPRPSAR

-216 QGGCAPQAQGG
+216 QGGRAPQAQDG
-227 GAAQAQA
+227 GAPQAQA
-234 LASARAQLSRQGHS
+234 LASVQTELSRQGHS
-248 KPTVYALVQGV
+248 KPTVNARIQGV

-321 LVEEVGFRGLGLTYL
+321 LVEEAGFRGLGLTYL

-375 HVTHRSGS
+375 YVTHRSGS

-411 PFLILLIT
+411 PFLILLVT

-427 FRLLRPERGHGAAA
+427 FRLLRPERGRGAAA
-441 VQA
+441 MQA

>member
-34 VSYAVIYGAGF
+34 VSYAIIYGAGF

-78 LLWVRGM
+78 LFWVRGM
-85 RNRERARLRH
+85 RNRERTRLRH
-95 AQLEQQFLESHD
+95 AQLEQQYLEIHD
-107 AYAGQQLLVSTAA
+107 TYAEQQP
-120 SGRQSFEPAAA
+120 FEPAAA
-131 PGQRSMAPST
+131 SG
-141 TTEQQPF
+141 QQPF
-148 MPAAASGRQS
+148 VP
-158 FESAAAP
+158 AAAP
-165 GRQPLSGS
+165 GRQPLSGG
-173 ADSSQRPIASATD
+173 ADSSQRSIASATD
-186 FASASFPEPPRPPAR
+186 SASASFPEPPRPPAR

-216 QGGCAPQAQGG
+216 QGGRAPQAQDG
-227 GAAQAQA
+227 GAPQAQA
-234 LASARAQLSRQGHS
+234 FSSVQAELSRQGHS
-248 KPTVYALVQGV
+248 KPTVNARIQGV

-279 LIMVLVNVLLPSVME
+279 LIMVLVNVLFPSVME

-321 LVEEVGFRGLGLTYL
+321 LVEEAGFRGLGLTYL

-375 HVTHRSGS
+375 YVTHRSGS

-427 FRLLRPERGHGAAA
+427 FRLLRPEQGRGAAA
-441 VQA
+441 MQA

>member
-1 MPKMDASQR
+1 MPKMDAPQR

-59 NENMNLYSALVYLV
+59 NENMNLYSALIYLV

-78 LLWVRGM
+78 LFWVRGM

-95 AQLEQQFLESHD
+95 VQLEQQFLESHD
-107 AYAGQQLLVSTAA
+107 AYAEQQPFV
-120 SGRQSFEPAAA
+120 PAAA
-131 PGQRSMAPST
+131 SGQRSMAPST
-141 TTEQQPF
+141 TTE
-148 MPAAASGRQS
+148 RQS
-158 FESAAAP
+158 FEPAAAP

-216 QGGCAPQAQGG
+216 QGGCAPQDQGG

-248 KPTVYALVQGV
+248 KPTVNARIQGV

-321 LVEEVGFRGLGLTYL
+321 LVEEAGFRGLGLTYL

-375 HVTHRSGS
+375 YVTHRSGS
-383 IAPAMLMHLV
+383 IAPTMLMHLV

-411 PFLILLIT
+411 PFLILLVT
-419 NVIALVYA
+419 NVVALAYA
-427 FRLLRPERGHGAAA
+427 FRLLRPEQGRGAAA
-441 VQA
+441 MQA